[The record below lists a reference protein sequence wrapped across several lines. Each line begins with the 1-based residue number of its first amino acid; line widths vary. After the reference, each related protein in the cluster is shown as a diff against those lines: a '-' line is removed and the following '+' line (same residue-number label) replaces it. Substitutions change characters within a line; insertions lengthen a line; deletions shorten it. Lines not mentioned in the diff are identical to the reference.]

1 MERKGINEQIE
12 KGEGSSQGDERAI
25 LFILLKATKSKCR
38 SYTVQSKT
46 VKAKVS
52 SRLKTL
58 WTQMLFP
65 KLSVISGEWHLVYR
79 I

>member
-1 MERKGINEQIE
+1 MNKLRKG
-12 KGEGSSQGDERAI
+12 KGLPKETRE
-25 LFILLKATKSKCR
+25 FILLKATKSKFR
-38 SYTVQSKT
+38 SYAAQSKT

-58 WTQMLFP
+58 WTQRLFP